1 MIEANKYIFEVLAA
15 FVQKSEVAVSVS
27 NNKRCIETNTKDKEW
42 LQELKIINKKLILP
56 NFQTASFEY
65 KSQKYFVAVGWQSK
79 KTIDSD
85 EVLEFVELNAG
96 IVTALLFELKIPLSN
111 EANPYHIAENIL
123 YDDPKNS
130 IIKDDPKNS
139 IIRYEDYSLISN
151 VFEPFSVYRIP
162 ENSPFIEKNDL
173 DLIRISGFYALK
185 NSQLIALN
193 FSRETLDKFENVF
206 FEGSESIPYENL
218 LFSLVSVSWKYSFLD
233 IYRCIE
239 RLFSIAFWADFHKNL
254 KIEDSLLKF
263 SADVENHTQWKPKEI
278 DAVNKLIKDSP
289 EEACRLLR
297 EIKSFIDGTEEGDCG
312 DLVYKIRNSIVHFR
326 PANQSINLD
335 DKNWDMLIRASLYI
349 VEYWYKQ
356 YDEQLT
362 LR

>member
-1 MIEANKYIFEVLAA
+1 MSRNMIEANEYIFKILAE
-15 FVQKSEVAVSVS
+15 FVQSSEADVPVS
-27 NNKRCIETNTKDKEW
+27 NNKRCIKTNTKDKEW
-42 LQELKIINKKLILP
+42 LQELKIINKQLILP
-56 NFQTASFEY
+56 NFQTASFEF
-65 KSQKYFVAVGWQSK
+65 KSHKYFVAVGWQSK
-79 KTIDSD
+79 QTIDSD
-85 EVLEFVELNAG
+85 EVIEFVELNAG
-96 IVTALLFELKIPLSN
+96 IVTALLFELKIPLSH
-111 EANPYHIAENIL
+111 EAKPYDIADKIL
-123 YDDPKNS
+123 YDDPINS
-130 IIKDDPKNS
+130 IIK
-139 IIRYEDYSLISN
+139 YEDYSLISN

-162 ENSPFIEKNDL
+162 EDSAFIEKNDL

-263 SADVENHTQWKPKEI
+263 SADLENHTQWKPKEI

-289 EEACRLLR
+289 EEACRLLK
-297 EIKSFIDGTEEGDCG
+297 EIKSFIDGTEAADCG